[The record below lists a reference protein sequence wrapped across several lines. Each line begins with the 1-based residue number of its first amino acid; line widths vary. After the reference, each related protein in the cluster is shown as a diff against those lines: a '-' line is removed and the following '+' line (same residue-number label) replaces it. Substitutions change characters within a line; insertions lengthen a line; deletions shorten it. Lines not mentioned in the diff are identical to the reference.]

1 LHIQIADASVEDPS
15 VGTKNSTGHDEGFEG
30 HRRFLEGRFMQKN
43 LRLAWLGGIV
53 LILSI
58 CFGGSLGVAQT
69 ITGSIRGTVTDPSG
83 AVVPGAKVL
92 ATNVDTG
99 VVSQTVTNRSGLY
112 NFQFLPIGRY
122 KINATATGF
131 DTQDVGPFQLG
142 IDQIASIDAKLQ
154 VGKSSELVNVGA
166 SNTLLNTENS
176 TVSTSINSATLENMP
191 LNGLNVQI
199 ATLFVPGSINPN
211 VSYMGG
217 QLGTER
223 DAYTPNASEPADAQ
237 PSFNGNRQQSNSYIL
252 DGIDINETLNN
263 ALGYNPSPFSI
274 QEVHVI
280 TGNADAEYGNVNG
293 GEVVMVTKGG
303 TNKFHGNVF
312 EYHQA
317 SGLQA
322 NTYANKNEGPGSF
335 IPRTQFTQNQFGGA
349 VGGPIVKDKLF
360 FFANYLGLR
369 HESNGTSRLGVPT
382 LAERGLAPG
391 GTPGIADLSGLLTI
405 EGLQLAN
412 NSIGGTDTAPL
423 YVNNQIPIMN
433 SVAKYLFATSVTHP
447 DLLPLPNFP
456 AANGTYA
463 SGNFVGPSDSEYR
476 NDQGDARVDYTLNN
490 NNTFML
496 KISRGE
502 AGDQQT
508 TMPEQAL
515 FPTANYYPFTNAS
528 FAYTHIFSPKLV
540 NNFRAGF
547 TRILLNQGIVGD
559 PSGLFGKTGDATVGI
574 PLPNQAIAG
583 FTYMALNDEISNFGT
598 AYYTGA
604 YNLDNN
610 FDYNDTLTWVHG
622 SHVTKFGVDFVRYQ
636 QDFYAP
642 SNIGG
647 QLGWFDYGAE
657 YTNSGF
663 GDFLTDQSDFAQIAG
678 PTGPFG
684 QRQWRDA
691 VYVQDDWKVRPNLT
705 FNLGLRYSY
714 EQPIYEV
721 NNKMV
726 NVNIPLAK
734 FAPAGTPIADMLEY
748 AGAYNPSTGTTNSR
762 SLYRP
767 YYFNVMPRF
776 GFAWSIN
783 PRFVLSGGYGTTD
796 ELESTGTGLRMTQ
809 NPPYQPSFTINPAT
823 PGPSNGAY
831 GAQVES
837 GFTSA
842 ANSNVDGASYR
853 AWDPDIRPAVIQQG
867 NVTLQYR
874 INNHTT
880 IQAGY
885 VGQIGKHLA
894 VPIAL
899 NQYTEDPPANC
910 DAACYQA
917 IVPFNALV
925 GPGGEVVET
934 ASRAISNY
942 NALQATLKQQTPWNG
957 LSYMVN
963 YTFGKSMTNSPG
975 YFGVDGASDA
985 DSYWQNINDP
995 MGDYGPTE
1003 FDTRQNLTG
1012 LLVYE
1017 LPFGHNKQFGSNWN
1031 HAVDELAG
1039 GWQISMNFSANTGF
1053 PLTITNGPACQN
1065 NCPEAQVG
1073 DYAQHVNQYRPMKIV
1088 NRGVHGGLFH
1098 WFGTDPTAMADS
1110 TRGVDNGTSAY
1121 GRSGSG
1127 GATGDFGDARVGT
1140 QRSPGYQDYDFGLQ
1154 KGFRTYGEQLLKLRV
1169 DAFNA
1174 FNISSYG
1181 NPATYIGGGSNPT
1194 FGTITSTRSAPR
1206 TLQLSAIYTF

>member
-1 LHIQIADASVEDPS
+1 M
-15 VGTKNSTGHDEGFEG
+15 
-30 HRRFLEGRFMQKN
+30 HRKLTSMW
-43 LRLAWLGGIV
+43 LRCLALLLVTALAGARIE
-53 LILSI
+53 
-58 CFGGSLGVAQT
+58 AQT

-83 AVVPGAKVL
+83 AVVPGAKVT
-92 ATNVDTG
+92 AVNVATG
-99 VVSQTVTNRSGLY
+99 VASTTVSNKSGLY
-112 NFQFLPIGRY
+112 NFQFLVIGQY
-122 KINATATGF
+122 KVLATAPGF
-131 DTQDVGPFQLG
+131 DTQQMGPFDLQ
-142 IDQIASIDAKLQ
+142 IDQIASIDAKLAL
-154 VGKSSELVNVGA
+154 GRSSESVSVDA
-166 SNTLLNTENS
+166 SSSLLNTQNS
-176 TVSTSINSATLENMP
+176 TVSTSISSETLENMP

-199 ATLFVPGSINPN
+199 ATLFVPGAINPN
-211 VSYMGG
+211 VSSMGG

-274 QEVHVI
+274 EEVHVI

-303 TNKFHGNVF
+303 TNKFHGTIF

-317 SGLQA
+317 SGLEA
-322 NTYANKNEGPGSF
+322 NSYANKIEGPGLF
-335 IPRTQFTQNQFGGA
+335 LPRTQFTQNQFGGA
-349 VGGPIVKDKLF
+349 VGGPIIKDKLF
-360 FFANYLGLR
+360 FFVNYLGLR
-369 HESNGTSRLGVPT
+369 HQSNGISRLGVPT

-391 GTPGIADLSGLLTI
+391 GTPGIADLSGLLSV
-405 EGLQLAN
+405 ESLQLVN
-412 NSIGGTDTAPL
+412 NSIGGSNTAPN
-423 YVNNQIPIMN
+423 YPNNHIPILN
-433 SVAKYLFATSVTHP
+433 PVAKYLFAQSVTHP
-447 DLLPLPNFP
+447 NLLPLPNYP
-456 AANGTYA
+456 AAAGTYA
-463 SGNFVGPSDSEYR
+463 SGNYVGPSDSAFS
-476 NDQGDARVDYTLNN
+476 NDQGDIRVDYTLNN

-496 KISRGE
+496 KVSRGD
-502 AGDQQT
+502 AGDAQT
-508 TMPEQAL
+508 LLPEQAL
-515 FPTANYYPFTNAS
+515 FPTSNSYPFTNVS
-528 FAYTHIFSPKLV
+528 FGYTHIFSPKLV

-547 TRILLNQGIVGD
+547 TRISLTQGIVGD
-559 PSGLFGKTGDATVGI
+559 PSGLFGTTGDAKVGI
-574 PLPNQAIAG
+574 PVTNQAIAG

-604 YNLDNN
+604 FNLDNN
-610 FDYNDTLTWVHG
+610 FDYSDTVTWVHG
-622 SHVTKFGVDFVRYQ
+622 NHVTKFGAEFVRYQ

-663 GDFLTDQSDFAQIAG
+663 GDFLTDQADFGQIAG

-691 VYVQDDWKVRPNLT
+691 VYVQDDWKVRSNLT
-705 FNLGLRYSY
+705 LNLGLRYSY

-734 FAPAGTPIADMLEY
+734 FAPAGTPIANLLEQ
-748 AGAYNPSTGTTNSR
+748 AGAYNPATGTTNSR

-767 YYFNVMPRF
+767 YYFNVMPRL

-783 PRFVLSGGYGTTD
+783 PRLVVSGGYGTTD

-809 NPPYQPSFTINPAT
+809 NPPYQPSFTLNPAT
-823 PGPSNGAY
+823 PSGTSGAY
-831 GAQVES
+831 GAPVEN
-837 GFTSA
+837 GFTA
-842 ANSNVDGASYR
+842 ASNSNVDGASYR
-853 AWDPDIRPAVIQQG
+853 AWDPDIRPAIIQQL
-867 NVTLQYR
+867 NLTTQYR
-874 INNHTT
+874 INSRTT
-880 IQAGY
+880 FQAGY

-917 IVPFNALV
+917 IVPFNTLV
-925 GPGGEVVET
+925 GQGGEVVET

-957 LSYMVN
+957 LTYMVN
-963 YTFGKSMTNSPG
+963 YTFGKSMTDSPG
-975 YFGVDGASDA
+975 YFGVDGASSG
-985 DSYWQNINDP
+985 DSYWQNINNP
-995 MGDYGPTE
+995 LGDYGPTE

-1012 LLVYE
+1012 LVVYQ
-1017 LPFGHNKQFGSNWN
+1017 LPFGHGKQFGSDWN
-1031 HAVDELAG
+1031 RIADEVVG
-1039 GWQISMNFSANTGF
+1039 GWQVSMNFSANTGF
-1053 PLTITNGPACQN
+1053 PLTITQGPSCNN

-1073 DYAQHVNQYRPMKIV
+1073 DYGQHVNQYRKMKIV
-1088 NRGVHGGLFH
+1088 NRGVHGGVFQ
-1098 WFGTDPTAMADS
+1098 WFGTDPSASCNPNPNVIATCS
-1110 TRGVDNGTSAY
+1110 GHGVDNGISAY
-1121 GRSGSG
+1121 GRSG
-1127 GATGDFGDARVGT
+1127 GATGDFGNAHIGT
-1140 QRSPGYQDYDFGLQ
+1140 ERSPGYQNYDLGLQ
-1154 KGFRTYGEQLLKLRV
+1154 KGFRTYSEQSLKLRV

-1181 NPATYIGGGSNPT
+1181 NPATYIGGGANPT

-1206 TLQLSAIYTF
+1206 ALQLSAIYSF

>member
-1 LHIQIADASVEDPS
+1 MEKL
-15 VGTKNSTGHDEGFEG
+15 GF
-30 HRRFLEGRFMQKN
+30 
-43 LRLAWLGGIV
+43 AWLGSIA
-53 LILSI
+53 LTLSL
-58 CFGGSLGVAQT
+58 CCGGMVSGGQT

-83 AVVPGAKVL
+83 AVVQRANVT

-99 VVSQTVTNRSGLY
+99 VATHTVTDRSGLY
-112 NFQFLPIGRY
+112 NVQFLPIGNYR
-122 KINATATGF
+122 INVTAPGF
-131 DTQDVGPFQLG
+131 GDQEVGPFNLA
-142 IDQIASIDAKLQ
+142 IDQIASINARLT
-154 VGKSSELVNVGA
+154 LGA
-166 SNTLLNTENS
+166 SETVRVDASTSALNTENS
-176 TVSTSINSATLENMP
+176 TVSTSISSATLENMP

-211 VSYMGG
+211 VGAMGG

-223 DAYTPNASEPADAQ
+223 DAYTPNGGEPADAQ

-303 TNKFHGNVF
+303 TNKFRGSVF

-322 NTYANKNEGPGSF
+322 NTYSNKIEGPGFF
-335 IPRTQFTQNQFGGA
+335 IPRAQFTQNQFGGA
-349 VGGPIVKDKLF
+349 VGGPLVKDKLF
-360 FFANYLGLR
+360 FFVNYLGLR
-369 HESNGTSRLGVPT
+369 HQSNSTVRLGVPT

-391 GTPGIADLSGLLTI
+391 DTPGIADLSGLLTV
-405 EGLQLAN
+405 EGLQLVN
-412 NSIGGTDTAPL
+412 NSIAGTDDPPP
-423 YVNNQIPIMN
+423 YVNNQIPIVN
-433 SVAKYLFATSVTHP
+433 SVAKYLFAQSVTHP
-447 DLLPLPNFP
+447 NLLPLPNYP

-463 SGNFVGPSDSEYR
+463 SGNFIGSSDSEYR
-476 NDQGDARVDYTLNN
+476 NDQGDIRVDFTLNN
-490 NNTFML
+490 NNTLMA
-496 KISRGE
+496 KVSRGE
-502 AGDQQT
+502 AGDAQT
-508 TMPEQAL
+508 KLPEQAL
-515 FPTANYYPFTNAS
+515 FPTSNSYPFTNVS
-528 FAYTHIFSPKLV
+528 FGFTHIFSPKLV

-547 TRILLNQGIVGD
+547 TRIVLIQGIAGD
-559 PSGLFGKTGDATVGI
+559 PSGLFGTTGDEKVGI

-604 YNLDNN
+604 FNLDNN
-610 FDYNDTLTWVHG
+610 FDYSDNLTWVHG
-622 SHVTKFGVDFVRYQ
+622 NHVTKFGADFVRYQ
-636 QDFYAP
+636 QDFFAP
-642 SNIGG
+642 ANIGG
-647 QLGWFDYGAE
+647 QLGWFDYGSE
-657 YTNSGF
+657 FTNSGF
-663 GDFLTDQSDFAQIAG
+663 GDFLTDQADFGQIAG

-691 VYVQDDWKVRPNLT
+691 VYAQDDWKIRPGLT
-705 FNLGLRYSY
+705 LNLGLRYSY

-726 NVNIPLAK
+726 NVNIALAK
-734 FAPAGTPIADMLEY
+734 FAPVGTPIADMLEY
-748 AGAYNPSTGTTNSR
+748 AGAYNPATGKINSR

-776 GFAWSIN
+776 GFAWSIK
-783 PRFVLSGGYGTTD
+783 PSIVLSGGYGTTD

-809 NPPYQPSFTINPAT
+809 NPPYQPSFTLNPAT
-823 PGPSNGAY
+823 PGPTTGAT
-831 GAQVES
+831 GAQVEN

-842 ANSNVDGASYR
+842 SNSNVDGASYR
-853 AWDPDIRPAVIQQG
+853 AWDPDIRPAIIQQF
-867 NVTLQYR
+867 NLTMQYR
-874 INNHTT
+874 INSRTT

-885 VGQIGKHLA
+885 VGQVGKHLA

-899 NQYTEDPPANC
+899 NQYTEDPPAGC

-925 GPGGEVVET
+925 GQGGEVVET

-942 NALQATLKQQTPWNG
+942 NALQVTLKQPTSWDG
-957 LSYMVN
+957 LTYMVN
-963 YTFGKSMTNSPG
+963 YTFGKSMTDSPG
-975 YFGVDGASDA
+975 YFGVDGASSG
-985 DSYWQNINDP
+985 DSYWQDINNP
-995 MGDYGPTE
+995 LGDYGPTE

-1012 LLVYE
+1012 LAVYQ
-1017 LPFGHNKQFGSNWN
+1017 LPFGHGKRFGSNWN
-1031 HAVDELAG
+1031 RVADEFAG
-1039 GWQISMNFSANTGF
+1039 GWQLSMTFSANTGF
-1053 PLTITNGPACQN
+1053 PLTIVQGPDCQN

-1088 NRGVHGGLFH
+1088 NRGVHAGLFK
-1098 WFGTDPTAMADS
+1098 WFGTDPTALANS
-1110 TRGVDNGTSAY
+1110 THGVDNGTSAY
-1121 GRSGSG
+1121 GRSGG
-1127 GATGDFGDARVGT
+1127 PTGDFGNARIGT
-1140 QRSPGYQDYDFGLQ
+1140 QRSPGYQNYDFGLE
-1154 KGFRTYGEQLLKLRV
+1154 KGFRTYGGESIKLRV

-1181 NPATYIGGGSNPT
+1181 NPDTYIGGGSNPD
-1194 FGTITSTRSAPR
+1194 FGVITGTRSAPR

>member
-1 LHIQIADASVEDPS
+1 M
-15 VGTKNSTGHDEGFEG
+15 
-30 HRRFLEGRFMQKN
+30 HRKLTSMWLRCLALFLITA
-43 LRLAWLGGIV
+43 LAGATIE
-53 LILSI
+53 
-58 CFGGSLGVAQT
+58 AQT

-83 AVVPGAKVL
+83 AVVPGAQVL

-99 VVSQTVTNRSGLY
+99 VVSKTVTNHSGLY
-112 NFQFLPIGRY
+112 NFQFLPIGNY
-122 KINATATGF
+122 KVDVAASGF
-131 DTQDVGPFQLG
+131 DTQKIGPFALE
-142 IDQIASIDAKLQ
+142 IDQIAAMDAKLA
-154 VGKSSELVNVGA
+154 VGRSSESVSVNGSSA
-166 SNTLLNTENS
+166 LLDTQNS
-176 TVSTSINSATLENMP
+176 TISTSITSETLENMP

-211 VSYMGG
+211 VGSMGG

-252 DGIDINETLNN
+252 DGIDINETLND

-274 QEVHVI
+274 EEVHVI

-303 TNKFHGNVF
+303 TNKFHGSAF

-322 NTYANKNEGPGSF
+322 NTYANKIEGPGLF

-349 VGGPIVKDKLF
+349 VGGSIIKDKLF
-360 FFANYLGLR
+360 FFVNYLGLR

-382 LAERGLAPG
+382 LAERGLALG
-391 GTPGIADLSGLLTI
+391 GTPGVADLSGLLTV

-412 NSIGGTDTAPL
+412 NSINGTNTAVP
-423 YVNNQIPIMN
+423 YANNHIPIVN
-433 SVAKYLFATSVTHP
+433 PVAKYLFAQSVTHP
-447 DLLPLPNFP
+447 NLLPLPNFP
-456 AANGTYA
+456 ASNGTYA
-463 SGNFVGPSDSEYR
+463 SGNFTGPSDSEYS
-476 NDQGDARVDYTLNN
+476 NDQGDIRVDYTLNN
-490 NNTFML
+490 NNTFMA
-496 KISRGE
+496 KVSRGE

-508 TMPEQAL
+508 KLPEQAL
-515 FPTANYYPFTNAS
+515 FPTSNSYPFTNVS
-528 FAYTHIFSPKLV
+528 FAYTHIFSAKLV

-547 TRILLNQGIVGD
+547 TRISLNQGIVGD
-559 PSGLFGKTGDATVGI
+559 PSGLFGTTGDAKVGI
-574 PLPNQAIAG
+574 PLANQAIAG

-604 YNLDNN
+604 FNLDNN
-610 FDYNDTLTWVHG
+610 FDYSDTLTWVHG
-622 SHVTKFGVDFVRYQ
+622 NHVTKFGADFVRYQ

-642 SNIGG
+642 ANIGG

-663 GDFLTDQSDFAQIAG
+663 GDFLADQADFGQIAG

-691 VYVQDDWKVRPNLT
+691 GYVQDDWKVRSNLT
-705 FNLGLRYSY
+705 FNMGLRYSY

-734 FAPAGTPIADMLEY
+734 FASAGTPIANMLET
-748 AGAYNPSTGTTNSR
+748 AGAYNPATGKTNSR

-767 YYFNVMPRF
+767 YYFNFMPRI

-783 PRFVLSGGYGTTD
+783 PRFVFSGGYGTTD

-809 NPPYQPSFTINPAT
+809 NPPYQPSFTLNPAT
-823 PGPSNGAY
+823 PGSTSGAV
-831 GAQVES
+831 GAPVES
-837 GFTSA
+837 GFTA
-842 ANSNVDGASYR
+842 ASNSNVDGASYR
-853 AWDPDIRPAVIQQG
+853 AWDPDIRPALIQQF
-867 NVTLQYR
+867 NLTTQYR
-874 INNHTT
+874 INSRTT

-899 NQYTEDPPANC
+899 NQYTEDPPAGC
-910 DAACYQA
+910 DAACFQA
-917 IVPFNALV
+917 IVPFNTLV
-925 GPGGEVVET
+925 GQGGEVVET

-942 NALQATLKQQTPWNG
+942 NALQATLKQMTPWNG
-957 LSYMVN
+957 LTYLVN
-963 YTFGKSMTNSPG
+963 YTYSKSMTDSPG
-975 YFGVDGASDA
+975 YFGVDGASSG
-985 DSYWQNINDP
+985 DSYWQNINNP
-995 MGDYGPTE
+995 LGDYGPTE
-1003 FDTRQNLTG
+1003 FDNRHGLTG
-1012 LLVYE
+1012 IAVYQ
-1017 LPFGHNKQFGSNWN
+1017 LPFGHSKQFGANWG
-1031 HAVDELAG
+1031 HIADEIAG
-1039 GWQISMNFSANTGF
+1039 GWQVSMNFQVNTGF
-1053 PLTITNGPACQN
+1053 PLTITNGPDCLN

-1073 DYAQHVNQYRPMKIV
+1073 DYGQHVNQYRKMKIV
-1088 NRGVHGGLFH
+1088 NRGVHGGLFQ
-1098 WFGTDPTAMADS
+1098 WFGTDPTAAANS
-1110 TRGVDNGTSAY
+1110 AHGVDNGTSAY
-1121 GRSGSG
+1121 GRAG
-1127 GATGDFGDARVGT
+1127 GPTGDFGNAHIGT
-1140 QRSPGYQDYDFGLQ
+1140 ERSPGYQSYDFALQ
-1154 KGFRTYGEQLLKLRV
+1154 KGFRTYSEQSLKLRV

-1194 FGTITSTRSAPR
+1194 FGTITGTRSAPR
-1206 TLQLSAIYTF
+1206 TLQLAAIYSF